1 MKPSSFKFYGGI
13 QHMRLCVFCFFY
25 SLWALYIQGSRGP
38 KKYIWIYSISP
49 FAMTT
54 CVTLCFLL
62 NVFHAISRLWGFL
75 GITKRLFAQPIT
87 ICDDQECNAL
97 VFILNAFQAIGQ
109 PLCFARI
116 KKTVASSGIIQN
128 RWLLFFSIKNVRPH
142 TNTILIQAKRTFR
155 IAAIWPS
162 VKGFIGNISYLLK
175 WNQLNGQVSFATT
188 LYFSSV
194 ISLLRVSAAFVS
206 HFDATLVRVSI
217 VVFCSG
223 WLVFSILFIRKRWSV
238 DTNVHNII
246 FTFTIAVFQVSGC
259 RQWRRFRVRVLV
271 SRYGVLV
278 NLCFYF
284 SPTDMLF

>member
-25 SLWALYIQGSRGP
+25 SLWALYIQGSSGP

-162 VKGFIGNISYLLK
+162 VKGFIGNISLLIEMK
-175 WNQLNGQVSFATT
+175 PIKRPSIFCYNLIF
-188 LYFSSV
+188 F
-194 ISLLRVSAAFVS
+194 FS
-206 HFDATLVRVSI
+206 HFSPQGQRSVRLALRCNSSQG
-217 VVFCSG
+217 FNSG
-223 WLVFSILFIRKRWSV
+223 VLFWLACVLYPVRSKKV
-238 DTNVHNII
+238 
-246 FTFTIAVFQVSGC
+246 VSGYKC
-259 RQWRRFRVRVLV
+259 
-271 SRYGVLV
+271 
-278 NLCFYF
+278 
-284 SPTDMLF
+284 T